1 MPKITE
7 ELKKEVNEK
16 LKFIGIHLEKI
27 PEEIKKPDILEF
39 KPLKT
44 YTDKEHRVYKHIP
57 VSQIQILVT
66 PKNRGASIKEKYD
79 SATYLYSYFFPQK
92 EEVAEKYATLLNML
106 HLSSIEEIEKIE
118 KKQKQFQK
126 KIPFKV
132 KYEDAYLWEIYYD
145 EVTNQYFML
154 VPGDNPGYN
163 ELFYLL
169 KMQIAFAQNK
179 KNEPMIYVPINLLN
193 YSDTILTKTEI
204 KDLEN
209 YLWLFTGDW
218 ANFYEVYNQK
228 EELTLHII
236 GNTEV
241 YERIKTHYKIVLKDR
256 DEGSKFYKKIKALF
270 ILQTELSNYY
280 HFQTKINAKS
290 ELEFYHHNQKM
301 EYDQLAEFIKN
312 ETVKITEQIQNN
324 FQKIENL
331 KEELKELKDTVTEKE
346 KQYLLKQ
353 KEISTYLQCK
363 RTFLGKVKYF
373 FKSKK
378 TQKMEEVILPEEQP
392 QKEYGNINLQLLE
405 NVENEKNRYS
415 IENLVAIYYLLKQ
428 QANMITNMTLD
439 YNALKIKDEN
449 MELKLKNAQT
459 YIDEI
464 NDHKKSIFEFWKF
477 ANKDEKMALEVG
489 NEVEEKREKITK
501 TFQFETDI
509 EELGN
514 KMDKLQRVKLS
525 NEELN
530 SLFLASDKEILKEI
544 NIEKKN
550 STEQLL
556 QNLKQE
562 REQKE
567 EEYDI
572 EVYDIFGM
580 GLVDRTKTKK
590 LADKKHREIERD
602 KFRILNLSRNTSEE
616 ELKSALER
624 FSQYLKESF
633 NKIKAPS
640 DIPIYFITSE
650 EMKFNQYLV
659 GDLAEENVLK
669 SLTEKKGK
677 LYKVTIKENLP
688 ILFFTNIVYY
698 DNRNNTLPVGMNVST
713 KAMID
718 GTKLEFALKEKGKFK
733 TNAYSENTDL
743 TDKLE
748 VKEIEYFEYEAKEL
762 EN

>member
-27 PEEIKKPDILEF
+27 PEEIKKPDLLEF

-79 SATYLYSYFFPQK
+79 SATYLYSYFFPEK

-106 HLSSIEEIEKIE
+106 HLSSIEEIENIE

-145 EVTNQYFML
+145 EITNQYFML

-204 KDLEN
+204 KDLGN

-218 ANFYEVYNQK
+218 ANFYEVYNSK
-228 EELTLHII
+228 EELSLHII
-236 GNTEV
+236 GETKI

-256 DEGSKFYKKIKALF
+256 EEGSKFYKKIKALF
-270 ILQTELSNYY
+270 ILQTELSNFY

-290 ELEFYHHNQKM
+290 ELEFYHHDKKM

-312 ETVKITEQIQNN
+312 ETVNITEQIQNN
-324 FQKIENL
+324 YQKIENL
-331 KEELKELKDTVTEKE
+331 KEELKKLKETETEKE

-363 RTFLGKVKYF
+363 KTFLGKVKYF

-378 TQKMEEVILPEEQP
+378 TKKTEEVILLEEQP
-392 QKEYGNINLQLLE
+392 QKEYTNINLQLLE

-428 QANMITNMTLD
+428 QTNMITNMTLD
-439 YNALKIKDEN
+439 YNALKIKNEN

-464 NDHKKSIFEFWKF
+464 NNHKKSIFEFWKF

-530 SLFLASDKEILKEI
+530 SIFLTTDKEILKEI
-544 NIEKKN
+544 NVKRDIEK
-550 STEQLL
+550 LL

-659 GDLAEENVLK
+659 GDLDEENVLK

-677 LYKVTIKENLP
+677 LYKVTIKESLP

-718 GTKLEFALKEKGKFK
+718 GTKLEFVLKEKGKFK
-733 TNAYSENTDL
+733 TNAYSENTDI

-748 VKEIEYFEYEAKEL
+748 VKEIEYYEYEAKE
-762 EN
+762 N